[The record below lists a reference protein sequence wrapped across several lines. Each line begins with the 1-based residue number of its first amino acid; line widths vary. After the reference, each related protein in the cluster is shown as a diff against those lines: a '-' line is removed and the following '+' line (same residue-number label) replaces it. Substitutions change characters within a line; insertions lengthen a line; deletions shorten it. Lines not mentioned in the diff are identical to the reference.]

1 MNRFFGRAKETAPA
15 AAEAEKPSLTDVG
28 ARVDGRVKNVEE
40 KITAL
45 NAELKGYQAQLKRV
59 KGAGASGI
67 KQRALQ
73 ALKRK
78 KMYEK
83 QRDQMLG
90 QQFNIDQT
98 SFAIETAKDTVS
110 QVEAMKGAATT
121 LKATMPD
128 IDIDDIEETMDDLA
142 EQFEEM
148 NEVQDSLGRSYGVGD
163 DVDEADLE
171 SELAALEDEFDMDA
185 VGEEDAMPAY
195 LQPAAPAPAMP
206 VAPSSDPV
214 PAMGQPAAAVDK
226 YGLPVGPTSAT

>member
-1 MNRFFGRAKETAPA
+1 MNRFFGKKKEEAPV
-15 AAEAEKPSLTDVG
+15 AEAPSLTDVG
-28 ARVDGRVKNVEE
+28 TRVDGRVKAVED
-40 KITAL
+40 KISAL
-45 NAELKGYQAQLKRV
+45 NTELKGYQAQLKRV
-59 KGAGASGI
+59 KGSGASGI

-78 KMYEK
+78 KMYEQ
-83 QRDQMLG
+83 QRDQLLG

-98 SFAIETAKDTVS
+98 SFHIESAKDTVE
-110 QVEAMKGAATT
+110 QVSAMKGAAVT
-121 LKATMPD
+121 LKATAQEMP
-128 IDIDDIEETMDDLA
+128 DIDDIEDTMDDLA

-148 NEVQDSLGRSYGVGD
+148 NEIQDSLGRSYGVGD

-214 PAMGQPAAAVDK
+214 PAMGLPAAGAVDK
-226 YGLPVGPTSAT
+226 YGLPVGPTASS